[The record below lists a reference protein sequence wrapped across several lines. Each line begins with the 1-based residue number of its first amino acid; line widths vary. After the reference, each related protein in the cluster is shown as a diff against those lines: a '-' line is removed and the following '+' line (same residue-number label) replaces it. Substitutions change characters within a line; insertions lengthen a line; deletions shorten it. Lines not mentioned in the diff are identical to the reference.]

1 MRIQDAVGVTS
12 QDVKEIAVALTRLAE
27 LEKYVQC
34 YLGHCSGRWGSS
46 WRTEYSQLHVIE
58 RCCSQRKQQ
67 SEKQTARPGN

>member
-34 YLGHCSGRWGSS
+34 YLGHCSGRWGK
-46 WRTEYSQLHVIE
+46 QLE
-58 RCCSQRKQQ
+58 D
-67 SEKQTARPGN
+67 